1 MFIYGGE
8 YLSLSLGG
16 KNNLKIL
23 LLFVY
28 LYTHT
33 YHNFLFSFAL
43 KPAMIH
49 TYINV
54 LSPSCFII
62 FLSLFLF
69 LIFCTCL
76 IRKVDLVKKK
86 WRGKKKGILH
96 WMDFLPWL
104 SSEIGLLAN
113 NSFYTFR
120 RCMKLAK
127 WVWRGG
133 GCRVADCPYPLIPPP
148 SSLLVYSHSFLFS
161 PVHRAFPRRKGSYIP
176 IILNS
181 KSVFAWRPLSIEEE
195 KSSLGI
201 YIWSGAEPPRIPPG
215 KKKKKTTN

>member
-1 MFIYGGE
+1 MPKLAPHTLPKKKQRGFFFFLMPFSECLFMVGNIC
-8 YLSLSLGG
+8 GG
-16 KNNLKIL
+16 KNNLKN
-23 LLFVY
+23 FVVC
-28 LYTHT
+28 LSLQLHT

-49 TYINV
+49 TYIHV

-62 FLSLFLF
+62 FLFLILI

-86 WRGKKKGILH
+86 WRGEKKKGILH

-133 GCRVADCPYPLIPPP
+133 GLPCCGLPLP
-148 SSLLVYSHSFLFS
+148 SHTPTFFPTRLLPLFPFL
-161 PVHRAFPRRKGSYIP
+161 PC
-176 IILNS
+176 
-181 KSVFAWRPLSIEEE
+181 
-195 KSSLGI
+195 
-201 YIWSGAEPPRIPPG
+201 PPRVPQ
-215 KKKKKTTN
+215 KKRLIHPDYT